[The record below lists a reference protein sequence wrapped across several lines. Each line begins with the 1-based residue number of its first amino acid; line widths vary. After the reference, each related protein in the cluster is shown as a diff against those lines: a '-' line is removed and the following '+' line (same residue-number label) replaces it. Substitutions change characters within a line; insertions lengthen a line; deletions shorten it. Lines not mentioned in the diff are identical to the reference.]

1 MATKAELQTA
11 FERCE
16 QRRRDVSPLEAA
28 RSYAQVVQ
36 ALLAVLPDQHAA
48 VSYQRRYLKSPAP
61 VTPALDLILRY
72 APPMFQGGALT
83 AVQQWYDSGTK
94 TERAALPDFP
104 AKIETARAVLAHAVQ
119 LWGVLAEH
127 PTAIL
132 RPTATAHDAAV
143 LPIWIS
149 AGVIAQRPEDPATCS
164 RVSDTRRPAV
174 AKCAGCGR
182 ERTALLA
189 ELLEPATCPAC
200 LHRCV
205 FVLTRRVSRA

>member
-72 APPMFQGGALT
+72 APPIFQGGALT

-127 PTAIL
+127 PTAV
-132 RPTATAHDAAV
+132 R
-143 LPIWIS
+143 
-149 AGVIAQRPEDPATCS
+149 PATDSQRADRGCS
-164 RVSDTRRPAV
+164 ALSR
-174 AKCAGCGR
+174 CG
-182 ERTALLA
+182 TLF
-189 ELLEPATCPAC
+189 EPTYW
-200 LHRCV
+200 
-205 FVLTRRVSRA
+205 